1 VSCDA
6 GASRLIVWVLGL
18 FSFQT
23 VYAVQSLLPQWMQD
37 FHSSAAEVGATV
49 AATVLAMA
57 LVSPWMGMFSDRVGR
72 KPVIVAALLLLALPT
87 ALIATARGVGD
98 IVVFRFLQGLAIP
111 GISVVMMA
119 YLGEEFQ
126 GKRVGQ
132 MIATFVSGSVL
143 GGFLGRFVPGH
154 LSEFFGWRTA
164 FVVLGCAN
172 LLGALLVLWVLPAS
186 RHFHRQASVR
196 GALSALRRHLRN
208 PALLGACAVGFS
220 ALLAMVAGFTY
231 VNVVLASPPFGLSPG
246 ALSNVFAVFLVGVVV
261 TPLAGSVIQRVGY
274 SRALLLAMSLGISGI
289 SLTLVPSLPV
299 IVIGLVLASCAT
311 FFSQAASI
319 GFIAANVDES
329 RSLASGIY
337 NMIYYLGAA
346 TGAWLGGVLF
356 VAGGWKATVALIV
369 CAQVAAVVI
378 AHFAAEKARAPSD
391 RTETAVVVNS

>member
-1 VSCDA
+1 M
-6 GASRLIVWVLGL
+6 LGL

-57 LVSPWMGMFSDRVGR
+57 LVSPWMGMLSDRVGR
-72 KPVIVAALLLLALPT
+72 KPIIVAALLLLALPT

-98 IVVFRFLQGLAIP
+98 IVLFRFLQGLAIP

-119 YLGEEFQ
+119 YLGEEFR
-126 GKRVGQ
+126 GERVGQ

-154 LSEFFGWRTA
+154 LSELFGWRTA

-172 LLGALLVLWVLPAS
+172 LLGALLVLWLLPAS
-186 RHFHRQASVR
+186 RRFHRQASVR
-196 GALSALRRHLRN
+196 GALSAFRRHLRN

-261 TPLAGSVIQRVGY
+261 TPFAGRVIQRVGY
-274 SRALLLAMSLGISGI
+274 RRALMLAMSLGISGI
-289 SLTLVPSLPV
+289 LLTLAHSLPV
-299 IVIGLVLASCAT
+299 IIVGLVLASCGT
-311 FFSQAASI
+311 FFTQAASI

-369 CAQVAAVVI
+369 CAQIAAVVI
-378 AHFAAEKARAPSD
+378 ARIAASKARAPSG
-391 RTETAVVVNS
+391 RAEPAVVLDS